1 MKEELLSKVNNKLT
15 SQRNRLVYALGVSG
29 MVNVLLAATVYFMIG
44 KERVIVVPPIVS
56 SDFWVASDSV
66 SDSYLEQ
73 MTSFFAGLVLNVNAS
88 SFAKRSEQLLQ
99 HVDPASYARVKA
111 EITEQELDIQ
121 NRVLTSSFHPISFKV
136 DRKNLSVEV
145 KGELAVLSGNT
156 SIGTGIHSYQIQY
169 TNRNGRLYI
178 VSFKEVKNVQ

>member
-15 SQRNRLVYALGVSG
+15 SQRNRLVYAVGVSG
-29 MVNVLLAATVYFMIG
+29 VVNVLLAATVYFMVG

-73 MTSFFAGLVLNVNAS
+73 MTSFYSNLVLNVNPS
-88 SFAKRSEQLLQ
+88 SFSKRSEQLLQ
-99 HVDPASYARVKA
+99 HVDPASYARVKSEMA
-111 EITEQELDIQ
+111 EQEVDIQ
-121 NRVLTSSFHPISFKV
+121 NRALTSSFHPISFKI
-136 DRKNLSVEV
+136 DRNNLSVEV

-156 SIGTGIHSYQIQY
+156 SIGTGTHSYEIRY
-169 TNRNGRLYI
+169 SNRNGRLYI